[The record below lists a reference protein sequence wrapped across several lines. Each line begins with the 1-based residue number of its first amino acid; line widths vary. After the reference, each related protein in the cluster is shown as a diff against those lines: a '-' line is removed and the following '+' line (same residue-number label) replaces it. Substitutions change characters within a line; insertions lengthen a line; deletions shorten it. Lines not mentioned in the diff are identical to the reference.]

1 MCAGPRLVHLAAEIN
16 THIVLVTDQW

>member
-16 THIVLVTDQW
+16 AHIVLVTDQW